1 METTP
6 NYPTSQT
13 VNTSNDAVK
22 IATPDIILIKD
33 ESLAAEIM
41 TDLIFQDIGGQ
52 EIINIARSDMINGQN
67 VTYQPIK
74 NITSLFYQYNPQ
86 NILALQG
93 TDKDYFK
100 NFAIN
105 LSDKLLEWLPDR
117 PYIYV
122 ENGDLVIQVQN
133 MLPSESIE
141 VQTISNVAVL
151 DDTIYGE
158 GTI

>member
-1 METTP
+1 METRP
-6 NYPTSQT
+6 DYPVSQSS
-13 VNTSNDAVK
+13 NTSDSAVK

-33 ESLAAEIM
+33 EAIAAEIM
-41 TDLIFQDIGGQ
+41 ADLIFQDIGGQ
-52 EIINIARSDMINGQN
+52 EIINIARSDVINGQN
-67 VTYQPIK
+67 VVYQPIK

-86 NILALQG
+86 NILALQK

-105 LSDKLLEWLPDR
+105 LKDRLPEW
-117 PYIYV
+117 PYVYID
-122 ENGDLVIQVQN
+122 EDTGDLVIQVQN
-133 MLPSESIE
+133 MAPSESIE
-141 VQTISNVAVL
+141 VQTISNVTVL

>member
-1 METTP
+1 METRP
-6 NYPTSQT
+6 DYPTTQT
-13 VNTSNDAVK
+13 VNTSNDSVK
-22 IATPDIILIKD
+22 IATPDIVLIKD
-33 ESLAAEIM
+33 EVIAAQIM

-52 EIINIARSDMINGQN
+52 EIINIARNDMINGQN
-67 VTYQPIK
+67 VIYQPIK
-74 NITSLFYQYNPQ
+74 NITTLFSQYNPQ
-86 NILALQG
+86 NIVTIHG

-105 LSDKLLEWLPDR
+105 LSDKLLEWLPER
-117 PYIYV
+117 PYIYI
-122 ENGDLVIQVQN
+122 ENGDLVIEVQN

-141 VQTISNVAVL
+141 VQTISNVTVL

>member
-1 METTP
+1 METRP
-6 NYPTSQT
+6 DYPATQT
-13 VNTSNDAVK
+13 VNTSNDSVK
-22 IATPDIILIKD
+22 IATPDIVLIKD
-33 ESLAAEIM
+33 EVVAAQIM

-52 EIINIARSDMINGQN
+52 EIINIARNDMINGQN
-67 VTYQPIK
+67 VIYQPIK
-74 NITSLFYQYNPQ
+74 NITSLFSQYNPQ
-86 NILALQG
+86 NIVTIHG

-105 LSDKLLEWLPDR
+105 LSDKLLEW
-117 PYIYV
+117 PYMLI
-122 ENGDLVIQVQN
+122 EGNGDLVILVDN

-141 VQTISNVAVL
+141 VQTISNVNVL